1 MSFQAWINQGP
12 DEDAGDHEPATAFS
26 HAARIRAQ
34 AERQSNRAR
43 RRYTWRARAVLRRRA
58 RARTDADSATGW
70 SQGDSNP

>member
-58 RARTDADSATGW
+58 RAITDTDSTSGW
-70 SQGDSNP
+70 TQAGSNP